1 MEEAPMHLSPRL
13 TRFTLALATAV
24 LCAAPA
30 GATTLMRAGL
40 DELVRMNETIVQGKV
55 VDIHSYWNADHSFI
69 LTDVRV
75 RPNEYF
81 KGAGRPTEDLTFTLP
96 GGTVGETS
104 VILIGMPELA
114 PGSEYLL
121 FLNREDLP
129 GAEARL
135 TVRDLVQGAFEVAT
149 VHGQKRVFSQ
159 AIGTPLVADRDGL
172 TGVIGGRDGLDIGDM
187 TRQIKNLL
195 GER

>member
-1 MEEAPMHLSPRL
+1 MHKSPVL
-13 TRFTLALATAV
+13 ARFTLALAAAA
-24 LCAAPA
+24 LFAAPA

-40 DELVRMNETIVQGKV
+40 DELVRGNETVVQGKV
-55 VDIHSYWNADHSFI
+55 VDIHSYWNADHTFI

-75 RPNEYF
+75 RPNTFF
-81 KGAGRPTEDLTFTLP
+81 KGLGRSSEDVTYTLP

-104 VILIGMPELA
+104 VILIGMPELV

-129 GAEARL
+129 GATDRL
-135 TVRDLVQGAFEVAT
+135 TIRDLVQGAFDVAN
-149 VHGQKRVFSQ
+149 VRGQKRVFSQ
-159 AIGTPLVADRDGL
+159 AIGTPLVADRGGL
-172 TGVIGGRDGLDIGDM
+172 TDVVGGRDGLDLGDM
-187 TRQIKNLL
+187 TRQIHRIL